1 MRVGIDDTDSRTGM
15 CTTYLCKLII
25 DALSTMGTVRGLP
38 RLIRLNPNIPYKTRG
53 NGALSF
59 SFDGPWEK
67 AERVITTFLDAH
79 YEHEKNTNP
88 GVVLVDDGAVPIL
101 HDHYQRALHEIVTI
115 DEARELARDA
125 DAQVITR
132 GNGRGL
138 IGALAAIGATVPSP
152 TYELIAYR
160 LPAALGTKR
169 FVDPGSVREVERRFH
184 PVIFDSYDWNNGY
197 VAIAPNSPCPVLY
210 GIRGTDPDALSDAAH
225 ALRSEPV
232 YKHQLFLTNQA
243 TDAHIVDRRIADIVP
258 YESVHCRC
266 SVTTYPHFEHKGH
279 LFFEVDDGSGSL
291 ICAAYE
297 PTKEF
302 RTTMSRLVPGDV
314 IDVWGGVKDTPY
326 GRTVNLEKV
335 RVVELAEQRKSIVPT
350 CCSVKMRSVGAGK
363 GYRCKKCG
371 RRVSQ
376 ELVATAVVPR
386 DISTGY
392 YEVPVIARRHLARP
406 LSLGIMI

>member
-197 VAIAPNSPCPVLY
+197 VAIAPNSPCP
-210 GIRGTDPDALSDAAH
+210 
-225 ALRSEPV
+225 
-232 YKHQLFLTNQA
+232 
-243 TDAHIVDRRIADIVP
+243 
-258 YESVHCRC
+258 C
-266 SVTTYPHFEHKGH
+266 
-279 LFFEVDDGSGSL
+279 
-291 ICAAYE
+291 
-297 PTKEF
+297 
-302 RTTMSRLVPGDV
+302 
-314 IDVWGGVKDTPY
+314 
-326 GRTVNLEKV
+326 
-335 RVVELAEQRKSIVPT
+335 
-350 CCSVKMRSVGAGK
+350 
-363 GYRCKKCG
+363 
-371 RRVSQ
+371 
-376 ELVATAVVPR
+376 
-386 DISTGY
+386 
-392 YEVPVIARRHLARP
+392 
-406 LSLGIMI
+406 